1 MKPLYACAVTAV
13 LLSSCALDES
23 EATSG
28 LCAIV
33 DREAG
38 ACPQDVAERTA
49 LQATGAQY
57 ALDVSCHSIPGLTM
71 CSVVVRVAA
80 VTVEVECRVYY
91 YRDDNGHLV
100 IQGAGCS

>member
-1 MKPLYACAVTAV
+1 MRVIFAAIV
-13 LLSSCALDES
+13 LSSCALDAPDES
-23 EATSG
+23 VATSD

-38 ACPQDVAERTA
+38 ACPQDVAVRTA
-49 LQATGAQY
+49 LQSTGAQY
-57 ALDVSCHSIPGLTM
+57 ALDVSCYSIPGLTM
-71 CSVVVRVAA
+71 CSVVVSVAA

-91 YRDDNGHLV
+91 YRDDTGRLV

>member
-1 MKPLYACAVTAV
+1 MKMLFAVIVA

-23 EATSG
+23 VATSD
-28 LCAIV
+28 LCAIA

-38 ACPQDVAERTA
+38 ACPQDVAVRTA
-49 LQATGAQY
+49 LQTTGAQY

-91 YRDDNGHLV
+91 YRDDTGRLV